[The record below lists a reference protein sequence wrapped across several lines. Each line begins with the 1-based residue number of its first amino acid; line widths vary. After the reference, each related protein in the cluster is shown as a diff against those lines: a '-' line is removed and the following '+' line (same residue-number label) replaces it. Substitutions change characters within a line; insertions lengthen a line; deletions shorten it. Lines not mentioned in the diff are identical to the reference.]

1 MSLYR
6 WNAINADGEIVCT
19 VVTSVNDRAIARDKI
34 VFKTG
39 YDSPFFKIVKAR
51 SKSKKSNLGCD
62 VELGG
67 IGTNLKSV
75 STIMMI
81 GGVGYL
87 VYRFKLFKGLKWL
100 TDAAKDLIAAPKTI
114 SVFED
119 EQLNVRGSQI
129 EKMFNVLRQKADNFT
144 TQYGKLYNE
153 WLKLKNEIKTGAE
166 GYGKTFYESGKMQ
179 YFGAKSSKEKMT
191 DRLDS
196 LRTKV
201 LTEVRNLQNKKGF
214 KVKGDWTIING
225 LNCFPFC

>member
-1 MSLYR
+1 M
-6 WNAINADGEIVCT
+6 NI
-19 VVTSVNDRAIARDKI
+19 
-34 VFKTG
+34 
-39 YDSPFFKIVKAR
+39 
-51 SKSKKSNLGCD
+51 KKRRNNRLGCD

-87 VYRFKLFKGLKWL
+87 VYKFKLFKGLQWI
-100 TDAAKDLIAAPKTI
+100 TDAFKDIVAAPKTI

-144 TQYGKLYNE
+144 TQYGKLYDE
-153 WLKLKNEIKTGAE
+153 WLSLKNQVKTGAE

-179 YFGAKSSKEKMT
+179 YFGSKSSKEKMT

-196 LRTKV
+196 FRQKV
-201 LTEVRNLQNKKGF
+201 LTEVRSLQARKGF
-214 KVKGDWTIING
+214 KIKGDWTIVNG
-225 LNCFPFC
+225 LSCFPFC